1 MKKVLQLKYGGSLH
15 MQWPP
20 HYSRWSTTTL
30 TLSLFFIC
38 LLFFKP
44 ASAQVKISGTVAD
57 TTGQTLIGVAVKV
70 KSAAGGATTDVNG
83 RFTVTA
89 PNTNSVL
96 IFTYIGYQTLE
107 VPLNGQT
114 TLNVRLQSSNATL
127 QDVVVTGFGSQ
138 KKESVTG
145 SISAV
150 TSKDIERVHAGTTVS
165 TTLAGKLPG
174 LTFRM
179 AEGRPGAGASIQ
191 IRNMGRPLYVID
203 GIQQDEGQFN
213 NIAPNDIENIS
224 ILKDASAAI
233 YGVLGANGV
242 VVVTTKKGSG
252 ETRINVDANY
262 GMQNWTR
269 FPKVVNNSY
278 DYMLYRAEAE
288 INRFGSTNIT
298 QSELDKY
305 RIGTEPG
312 YQSFDWRDYV
322 LKSNNNAPLST
333 VNVNFTGGSDKFNY
347 YVSATN
353 FYQNSQLGKEYEFK
367 RNNIQSNVSAKVA
380 NGLKVSLNI
389 NGRIETRENPGVPGG
404 DDYFL
409 ARFAV
414 LRNKPTERP
423 YANDNPDYLNTIS
436 NNESNYAF
444 LNKKTSGTYRSD
456 WRVIQTNFN
465 AEYQIPG
472 IKGLIAKGVYSYY
485 YADNLVN
492 NHEYTYDTYTY
503 QPNNGTYLRTGGSNN
518 PWREREQIKNINT
531 TAQLQLN
538 YNNTFGK
545 HTVGGLLVAERLE
558 LHNLRNW
565 LHAIPTSNNLPL
577 IYFQTVDTYDDSD
590 NTDRRVGYIARFNY
604 SYDNRYYAEFSGR
617 RDASYLFAPDQRVGY
632 FPGGSVGWRI
642 TQEPFMKSL
651 LGNSNI
657 LSDLKF
663 RASYGVL
670 GDYRN
675 PYDSNSTVVPP
686 FAFLPGYN
694 YNSGSAVLGGNVI
707 VGASDKGTLIRTL
720 SWTKSKIFDVGADFA
735 FLNNRLTGTVD
746 YFYRKRTGLPAA
758 RIDRLVPS
766 ELGYGLPAEN
776 LESDAQYGEELAL
789 NYNGNIGKLR
799 FNVGGNIA
807 YTRSKTVDRYNP
819 TYFNSWD
826 KYRNSQ
832 ENRFRNIDW
841 GQQVI
846 GQFESQ
852 EQINNYP
859 VNIDGKGNSSLIPG
873 DLIYKDQNGDGKID
887 GYDERP
893 IGFGYGQQPNI
904 NFGFTLGAS
913 YKNIDFRADFS
924 GASGYTWF
932 QNWETRWAFQNDGN
946 LNSIFEDRWHRANPF
961 DVNSAWI
968 PGKYPANR
976 YNPGTSHSNYDRN
989 STYWLHNITY
999 LRARTIEI
1007 GYSLPASILTK
1018 VHIRRARVY
1027 VNGYNM
1033 FSFDNMK
1040 QYSLD
1045 PETIDDNGLQ
1055 FPQSRVLS
1063 FGVNL
1068 SF

>member
-1 MKKVLQLKYGGSLH
+1 MRKVLQLRYGITPH

-20 HYSRWSTTTL
+20 HYARWSTTL
-30 TLSLFFIC
+30 TLLLAFIC
-38 LLFFKP
+38 LLFVKP
-44 ASAQVKISGTVAD
+44 ASAQVKINGSVTD

-83 RFTVTA
+83 RFTITA
-89 PNTNSVL
+89 PNANSVL
-96 IFTYIGYQTLE
+96 VFTYIGYKALE

-114 TLNVRLQSSNATL
+114 TVNVRLQSSNATL

-145 SISAV
+145 SIAAV

-213 NIAPNDIENIS
+213 NIAANDIENIS

-269 FPKVVNNSY
+269 FPRVVNNSY
-278 DYMLYRAEAE
+278 DYMRYRAEAE

-298 QSELDKY
+298 QGELDKY

-322 LKSNNNAPLST
+322 LNSNKNAPLST

-353 FYQNSQLGKEYEFK
+353 FYQNSQMGKEYEFK

-456 WRVIQTNFN
+456 WRVVQTNFN

-472 IKGLIAKGVYSYY
+472 IKGLVARGVYSYY

-531 TAQLQLN
+531 TAQLQLT

-545 HTVGGLLVAERLE
+545 HTIGGLLVAERIE

-604 SYDNRYYAEFSGR
+604 NYDNRYYAEFSGR

-632 FPGGSVGWRI
+632 FPGGSIGWRI
-642 TQEPFMKSL
+642 TQEPFIKNL
-651 LGNSNI
+651 LGSSNV

-675 PYDSNSTVVPP
+675 PYDANSTVVPP

-720 SWTKSKIFDVGADFA
+720 SWTKSKILDVGADFA
-735 FLNNRLTGTVD
+735 FLNNKLTGTID

-776 LESDAQYGEELAL
+776 LESDAQYGEEFSL
-789 NYNGNIGKLR
+789 NYNGNIGKVR

-807 YTRSKTVDRYNP
+807 YTRSKTIDRYNP

-841 GQQVI
+841 GQEAI

-946 LNSIFEDRWHRANPF
+946 LNSIFEDRWHHADPF

-1007 GYSLPASILTK
+1007 GYSLSAKLLTK

>member
-312 YQSFDWRDYV
+312 YQSFEWRDYV

>member
-1 MKKVLQLKYGGSLH
+1 

-20 HYSRWSTTTL
+20 NTIRWSKTL
-30 TLSLFFIC
+30 MFFFLLVAC
-38 LLFFKP
+38 LAFTKQ
-44 ASAQVKISGTVAD
+44 AAAQVKVSGTVVD
-57 TTGQTLIGVAVKV
+57 TTGQVLIGVAVKV
-70 KSAAGGATTDVNG
+70 KSGSGGATTDING
-83 RFTVTA
+83 KFTITV
-89 PNTNSVL
+89 PSNNSVL
-96 IFTYIGYQTLE
+96 TFSYVGFDAQS

-114 TLNVRLQSSNATL
+114 NITVRLRSSNSTL

-145 SISAV
+145 SISSV
-150 TSKDIERVHAGTTVS
+150 TSKDIERVHAGATVS

-174 LTFRM
+174 VTFRM
-179 AEGRPGAGASIQ
+179 AEGRPGSGASIQ

-213 NIAPNDIENIS
+213 NLASNDIENIS
-224 ILKDASAAI
+224 VLKDASAAI

-269 FPKVVNNSY
+269 FPHVVNNSY
-278 DYMLYRAEAE
+278 DYMRYRAEAE

-298 QSELDKY
+298 QAELDKY
-305 RIGTEPG
+305 RVGTERG
-312 YQSFDWRDYV
+312 YQSFDWREYV
-322 LKSNNNAPLST
+322 LNSNNNAPLST
-333 VNVNFTGGSDKFNY
+333 INVNFTGGSDKFNY
-347 YVSATN
+347 YVSATS

-367 RNNIQSNVSAKVA
+367 RNNIQSNISAKVA

-389 NGRIETRENPGVPGG
+389 NGRIESRENPGVPGG

-423 YANDNPDYLNTIS
+423 YANDNPEYLNTIS

-444 LNKKTSGTYRSD
+444 LNKKTSGVYRSD
-456 WRVIQTNFN
+456 WRVVQTNFN

-472 IKGLIAKGVYSYY
+472 IKGLVAKGVYSYY

-503 QPNNGTYLRTGGSNN
+503 QPNTNTYLRTGGSNN
-518 PWREREQIKNINT
+518 PWREREQVKNINT
-531 TAQLQLN
+531 TAQLQLV
-538 YNNTFGK
+538 YNNSFGK
-545 HTVGGLLVAERLE
+545 HTIGGLLVAERME

-565 LHAIPTSNNLPL
+565 LHAIPVSNNLPL
-577 IYFQTVDTYDDSD
+577 IYFANIDTYDDTD
-590 NTDRRVGYIARFNY
+590 NTDRRAGYIARFNY
-604 SYDNRYYAEFSGR
+604 NYANKYYLELSGR
-617 RDASYLFAPDQRVGY
+617 RDASYLFAPDQRAGY

-642 TQEPFMKSL
+642 TEENFVKNF
-651 LGNSNI
+651 LGDKNT
-657 LSDLKF
+657 LSDLKL

-670 GDYRN
+670 GDYRR
-675 PYDSNSTVVPP
+675 PYDANVTVVDP
-686 FAFLPGYN
+686 FKFLPGYN
-694 YNSGSAVLGGNVI
+694 YNQGSAVLNGNNI
-707 VGASDKGTLIRTL
+707 VGSRDQGPLVTLL
-720 SWTKSKIFDVGADFA
+720 SWTKSRIFDIGADFA
-735 FLNNRLTGTVD
+735 LFNNNLTGTVD
-746 YFYRKRTGLPAA
+746 YFYRKRTGLPKG
-758 RIDRLVPS
+758 RVDRLVPS
-766 ELGYGLPAEN
+766 ELGYGLPDEN
-776 LESDAQYGEELAL
+776 LESDAQYGEELSL
-789 NYNGNIGKLR
+789 NYNGTIGKVR
-799 FNVGGNIA
+799 FNVGGNIG
-807 YTRSKTVDRYNP
+807 YTRARTIDRYNP

-826 KYRNSQ
+826 KYRNSE

-841 GQQVI
+841 GQEVI
-846 GQFESQ
+846 GQFTSQ

-887 GYDERP
+887 GYDDRP

-904 NFGFTLGAS
+904 NFGFTIGGT
-913 YKNIDFRADFS
+913 YKNVDFRADFS

-946 LNSIFEDRWHRANPF
+946 LNTIFEDRWHRADPF
-961 DVNSAWI
+961 DVNSEWV

-976 YNPGTSHSNYDRN
+976 YNPGTSHSNYNRN

-1007 GYSLPASILTK
+1007 GYSLPAKLLTK
-1018 VHIRRARVY
+1018 VRIKRARFY

-1040 QYSLD
+1040 DYSLD

-1055 FPQSRVLS
+1055 FPQSRVLN

-1068 SF
+1068 TF

>member
-89 PNTNSVL
+89 PNTNNVL
-96 IFTYIGYQTLE
+96 VFTYIGYQTLE

>member
-789 NYNGNIGKLR
+789 SYNGNIGKLR